1 MNIQE
6 ILAIA
11 GKPGL
16 FKVIASGTVSIV
28 VESLMDGKRSSVPGA
43 ARVSNLS
50 DITMYTVN
58 DDLPL
63 KDVLNRLAEAQQGK
77 EGPSHK
83 DNPQTIRDFIDGIV
97 PELDHERVYQSDL
110 KKLVQ
115 WYNMLTQHNAFP
127 LTSPEAS
134 DEEPAED
141 ASGKGSDETKSKANK
156 STKSTKS
163 TSGTKAAG
171 TKSQAAAG
179 GKSAKSGSAKPAAAK
194 KPATKANSK
203 KGS

>member
-28 VESLMDGKRSSVPGA
+28 VESLMDGKRTSVPGA
-43 ARVSNLS
+43 ARVSNLA

-97 PELDHERVYQSDL
+97 PELDHNRVYQSDL

-115 WYNMLTQHNAFP
+115 WYNMLTQHQAFP

-134 DEEPAED
+134 DEGSGKE
-141 ASGKGSDETKSKANK
+141 ASGEGSSDTKTKTAKANK
-156 STKSTKS
+156 SAATKPKASAGAKS
-163 TSGTKAAG
+163 V
-171 TKSQAAAG
+171 
-179 GKSAKSGSAKPAAAK
+179 KSGSAKPAAAK

>member
-141 ASGKGSDETKSKANK
+141 ASGKGSDETKSKATK
-156 STKSTKS
+156 ATKSTP
-163 TSGTKAAG
+163 GTKAAG
-171 TKSQAAAG
+171 NKSQAAAG